1 MKNKIIQ
8 CFGILIA
15 VFFATGC
22 QTLDEPEFGDY
33 PLDPPIITLNT
44 PNAGGSTVIR
54 SIEPSAPITFNFQ
67 VKDDIE
73 ITNIT
78 VDVDGIEVADISEF
92 TDSKNVLINDL
103 LYDAS
108 IGTHTLTITAID
120 SDNNETTISTT
131 FEIENAPPYSPK
143 FSGEFFYM
151 PYDGDFVE
159 LVNFDTAEEVGTP
172 AISDE
177 SVLGIGS
184 YKGVVNSYI
193 TVPLKEDDLGNEFS
207 AAFWYKL
214 SGEASRAGIL
224 VAGANQERQQG
235 FRLFREGSATSQTI
249 KLNVGTGGGESW
261 NDGGSVAVTG
271 EWVHIAFTISASET
285 FLYVNGVL
293 LRKSPMGGTIDWT
306 GVEEL
311 TVGAGG
317 ETFSYW
323 DHKSDTNSL
332 IDELRLFDTALTQSD
347 IQNLINASAETL
359 YMPFDGQFKDMVSDR
374 EVTVVG
380 TPGFA
385 GESKVGS
392 DAYAGATNSYLTLP
406 SAGLKGESFS
416 ATMWYKLDA
425 VPNRA
430 GIIVIGPEDPDNAGY
445 PEIQNNRKNGFRF
458 FREQNVDGFQRFKL
472 QVGDGTAN
480 DVWVDGNTVADVP
493 NDAGWIHLAFTISP
507 TTAIV
512 YINGVAVAEKTF
524 TGIDWTGADL
534 VSIMSGAPR
543 FTEWNHLW
551 DGSFMDELRFYN
563 KALTQEEIQAAMAD

>member
-8 CFGILIA
+8 CFGIIA
-15 VFFATGC
+15 AIFATSC

-54 SIEPSAPITFNFQ
+54 SSDPSAPVTFNFK
-67 VKDDIE
+67 VEDDIE
-73 ITNIT
+73 IVNIT
-78 VDVDGIEVADISEF
+78 VNVDGIEVANMSDF

-103 LYDAS
+103 VYDAS
-108 IGTHTLTITAID
+108 IGTHTLTITAVD

-131 FEIENAPPYSPK
+131 FEIEDAPPYSPK

-159 LVNFDTAEEVGTP
+159 LVNFDTAEEIGTP
-172 AISDE
+172 AISDD
-177 SVLGIGS
+177 SVLGIGA
-184 YKGVVNSYI
+184 YQGVVNSYI
-193 TVPLKEDDLGNEFS
+193 TVPLDEDELGNEFS

-235 FRLFREGSATSQTI
+235 FRLFREGSGTSQTI

-261 NDGGSVAVTG
+261 NDGGAVAVTG

-285 FLYVNGVL
+285 FLYVNGVAFP
-293 LRKSPMGGTIDWT
+293 KAIMPNPIDWT
-306 GVEEL
+306 GVEEI
-311 TVGAGG
+311 TIGAGG

-332 IDELRLFDTALTQSD
+332 IDELRLFNTALSQSD

-359 YMPFDGQFKDMVSDR
+359 YMPFDGQYKDIAANR

-385 GESKVGS
+385 GEGKVGS
-392 DAYAGATNSYLTLP
+392 DAYAGAANSYLTLP
-406 SAGLKGESFS
+406 SAGLLSEEFS
-416 ATMWYKLDA
+416 ATFWYNVNASPD
-425 VPNRA
+425 RA
-430 GIIVIGPEDPDNAGY
+430 GILVVGPEDTANAGY
-445 PEIQNNRKNGFRF
+445 PEVQNNRTSGFRF
-458 FREQNVDGFQRFKL
+458 FRENADGKQRFKL
-472 QVGDGTAN
+472 NVGTGTA
-480 DVWVDGNTVADVP
+480 DAWVDGGANADVA
-493 NDAGWIHLAFTISP
+493 NDAGWVHMAFTISS
-507 TTAIV
+507 TKAIV
-512 YINGVAVAEKTF
+512 YINGVAVGENTI

-543 FTEWNHLW
+543 FNEWGHLW
-551 DGSFMDELRFYN
+551 DSSFMDELRFYN